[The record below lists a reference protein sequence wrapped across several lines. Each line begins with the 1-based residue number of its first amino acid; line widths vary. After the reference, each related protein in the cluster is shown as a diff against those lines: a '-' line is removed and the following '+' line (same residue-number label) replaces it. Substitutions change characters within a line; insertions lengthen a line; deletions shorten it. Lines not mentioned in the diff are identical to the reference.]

1 MDITPILRRE
11 LLTATRK
18 PRLWGNRSFFAAIL
32 LTAILATVGA
42 RYYWDHQ
49 APSHHVMAR
58 VARQVFLWFI
68 AAHAWRFSE
77 FFRRRP

>member
-42 RYYWDHQ
+42 G
-49 APSHHVMAR
+49 
-58 VARQVFLWFI
+58 I
-68 AAHAWRFSE
+68 TGTT
-77 FFRRRP
+77 RPLRIT